1 MTRIISRSH
10 AGVHSGPGLGAF
22 SGPGEEVMWK
32 KGVWIA
38 RDMDLWGDDYS
49 TYIDEVGSRSL
60 VMHYEVSPDRDGGVV
75 PTYESAAFGVKVI

>member
-60 VMHYEVSPDRDGGVV
+60 VMHYEVSPTSPDRDGG
-75 PTYESAAFGVKVI
+75 AF